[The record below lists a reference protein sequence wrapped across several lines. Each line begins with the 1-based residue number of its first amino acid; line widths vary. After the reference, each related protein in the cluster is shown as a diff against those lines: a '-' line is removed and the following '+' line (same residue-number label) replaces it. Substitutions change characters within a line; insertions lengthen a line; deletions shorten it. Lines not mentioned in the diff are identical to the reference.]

1 MWDSPK
7 KMVWDLARSAAHG
20 IGAGFCPMAA
30 PKQMVPGHARHIAS
44 SLALGSLPRDIRFQD
59 DEVP

>member
-7 KMVWDLARSAAHG
+7 KMVRDLVRSAAHG

-30 PKQMVPGHARHIAS
+30 PKQMAPGHAQHIAS

>member
-1 MWDSPK
+1 
-7 KMVWDLARSAAHG
+7 MVRDLAWSVAHG

-30 PKQMVPGHARHIAS
+30 AKQTLHGHAQHIAS
-44 SLALGSLPRDIRFQD
+44 SLALGSLPRDIRFHD